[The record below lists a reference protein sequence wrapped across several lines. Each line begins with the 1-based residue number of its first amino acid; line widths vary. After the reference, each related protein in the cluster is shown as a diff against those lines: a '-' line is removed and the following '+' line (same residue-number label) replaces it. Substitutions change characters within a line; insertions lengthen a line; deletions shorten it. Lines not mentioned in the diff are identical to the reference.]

1 MSISGN
7 YGNYGGPP
15 DVPKIM
21 EEANAMCGIDLVYLN
36 VGGKKY
42 TTNFETLARSKS
54 SYFSELMRIDRNS
67 GRVLLFLKNCAIDR
81 EGALFINRDGD
92 LFAHALQFMR
102 DGRRAVLPE
111 DKYTLKQLIRESE
124 FFGMDSWK
132 EVLIEQLEQVDKKKN
147 ELMETLTAIDGH
159 VNRLTDTMYFDG
171 FKK

>member
-1 MSISGN
+1 MSISGA
-7 YGNYGGPP
+7 YGSYGGPP
-15 DVPKIM
+15 DVPKSFTRQAMIDLLKTILLAKKSRNIALQNM

-54 SYFSELMRIDRNS
+54 SYFNELMKIDRNS

-111 DKYTLKQLIRESE
+111 DKCTLKQLIVS
-124 FFGMDSWK
+124 
-132 EVLIEQLEQVDKKKN
+132 IN
-147 ELMETLTAIDGH
+147 
-159 VNRLTDTMYFDG
+159 
-171 FKK
+171 